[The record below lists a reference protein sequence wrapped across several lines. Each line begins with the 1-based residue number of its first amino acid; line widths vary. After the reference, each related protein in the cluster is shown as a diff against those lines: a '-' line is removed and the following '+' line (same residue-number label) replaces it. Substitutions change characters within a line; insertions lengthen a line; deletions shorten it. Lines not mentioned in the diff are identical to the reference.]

1 MARSP
6 DSTGLALVD
15 DFGELATPTIED
27 YCAAA
32 AEYIRG
38 ASQIGT
44 KKGKAAQI
52 RLSNGLSH
60 ATLASLRETGLS
72 LEGAVAGERTVGGGL
87 RSVKADV
94 SEITETDGLKLAVEI
109 KPVHL
114 AVGRAVW
121 NRFGD
126 IRIFAVNLHLKFPF
140 AVVGGILTLPTTE
153 RARSGNDDNWKP
165 TTHLIERAIGRF
177 TRAGHAASLPHG
189 HCFSV
194 RHRVGSQP
202 FGSAFHWAVMPGKP
216 RRDVLLNTAQNTL
229 RVRQII
235 NGDVCQS
242 GDHSTADIHS
252 HRGWDYAPPGRHH
265 RTNSGSS
272 PKVGVGHQRH
282 RASQHRTP
290 SGLYRLMFRF
300 PVQNRRPVPNTS
312 IAVGGLLQPTA
323 IRGHAGR
330 SGGMQ

>member
-15 DFGELATPTIED
+15 HLGELATPTIED

-38 ASQIGT
+38 ASRIGSA
-44 KKGKAAQI
+44 KRKAAQI

-72 LEGAVAGERTVGGGL
+72 LIGAVAGERTVGGGL

-126 IRIFAVNLHLKFPF
+126 IRTFAVNIHLKFPF

-153 RARSGNDDNWKP
+153 RVRSGRDDSWKP
-165 TTHLIERAIGRF
+165 TTHLIERTIGRF
-177 TRAGHAASLPHG
+177 KRAGGRQTEGDASHLLEGIGVVVFDRESGEIDLELPAA
-189 HCFSV
+189 
-194 RHRVGSQP
+194 
-202 FGSAFHWAVMPGKP
+202 
-216 RRDVLLNTAQNTL
+216 D
-229 RVRQII
+229 
-235 NGDVCQS
+235 
-242 GDHSTADIHS
+242 
-252 HRGWDYAPPGRHH
+252 
-265 RTNSGSS
+265 
-272 PKVGVGHQRH
+272 
-282 RASQHRTP
+282 
-290 SGLYRLMFRF
+290 SGLQWQEFIDQMAETYEARF
-300 PVQNRRPVPNTS
+300 
-312 IAVGGLLQPTA
+312 GGD
-323 IRGHAGR
+323 
-330 SGGMQ
+330 